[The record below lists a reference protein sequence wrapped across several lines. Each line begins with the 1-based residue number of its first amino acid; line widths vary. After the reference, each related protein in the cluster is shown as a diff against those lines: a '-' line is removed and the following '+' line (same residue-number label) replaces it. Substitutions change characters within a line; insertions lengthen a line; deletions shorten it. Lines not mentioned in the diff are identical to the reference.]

1 MLRTNSLELATSW
14 LMEVG
19 APIVVG
25 ALGVALLLAWI
36 MIGVSVAVA
45 DTVADPSG
53 VPVNRVL
60 KGDRLPLAPLYPA
73 RPIDIPVAPG
83 VDSKLDNGCEPVVSF
98 LADRHLAHIAG
109 RCVS

>member
-1 MLRTNSLELATSW
+1 MLRANSFESSW

-36 MIGVSVAVA
+36 MMGVSVAAADSVA
-45 DTVADPSG
+45 DSHG
-53 VPVNRVL
+53 VPLNRVL
-60 KGDRLPLAPLYPA
+60 KGDRMPLAPSYPA
-73 RPIDIPVAPG
+73 RQIDIPE
-83 VDSKLDNGCEPVVSF
+83 VDSKLANGCEPVVSF
-98 LADRHLAHIAG
+98 LADRHLVHIAG